1 MLYEFK
7 GHRPIVDPS
16 AFVHP
21 QAAITGDVSI
31 GKNVYIGPGAAIRGD
46 WGRIIIEDGCNVQ
59 EGCTIHM
66 FPGVTVRLKEGAH
79 IGHGAI
85 VHGAVI
91 GRNCLI
97 GMNSVIMDNVEIGD
111 ECIIGALTFI
121 KAGEKIPRRSV
132 VAGNPAKILKEVTD
146 EMLKWKTEGTALY
159 QALPGEMRE
168 SWGPVEAGE
177 AGKGEKRTREGA
189 ADPGS
194 GSSEGGL
201 AEKEAEWR
209 RQREVREYIHMGDHP
224 VIKPYKPW
232 KKASEEPEDNVV
244 NEPEAEYDGDRH
256 FTLKDYLDVE
266 EHSGMKHEYYKGTIF
281 AMAGASQEHNRIVF
295 NMTRSLILQMQGNSC
310 DILGSDQRVHIPS
323 NSLYTYPDLIIVC
336 DPPIPAEEDKMSL
349 TNPSVIIEVL
359 SPTTKDY
366 DRTTKFRL
374 YRDIPTF
381 QEYILIDSRSVL
393 VEHHYKDVNGQWICR
408 TSDQF
413 TDSLALKTAGVSL
426 LLSDIYKSTGLLAMT
441 H

>member
-7 GHRPIVDPS
+7 GHRPVVDPS
-16 AFVHP
+16 SFVHP
-21 QAAITGDVSI
+21 QAAVTGDVSI
-31 GKNVYIGPGAAIRGD
+31 GKDVYIGPGAAIRGD

-59 EGCTIHM
+59 ESCTIHM

-132 VAGNPAKILKEVTD
+132 VAGNPAKILKEVSD

-168 SWGPVEAGE
+168 SWGPVEAAE
-177 AGKGEKRTREGA
+177 AGSGPGEE
-189 ADPGS
+189 S
-194 GSSEGGL
+194 
-201 AEKEAEWR
+201 EAEWR
-209 RQREVREYIHMGDHP
+209 KSLEVREYIHIGDHP
-224 VIKPYKPW
+224 ENMPYKPW
-232 KKASEEPEDNVV
+232 KKASEEPEAGGERGKPEDNRVK
-244 NEPEAEYDGDRH
+244 EPEPKYDGDRH
-256 FTLKDYLDVE
+256 FTLKDYLAIE
-266 EHSGMKHEYYKGTIF
+266 EDSGLRHEFYQGTIF

-295 NMTRSLILQMQGNSC
+295 NLTRSLILQMQGNSC
-310 DILGSDQRVHIPS
+310 DIFGSDQRVHIPS
-323 NSLYTYPDLIIVC
+323 NSLYTYPDLTIVC
-336 DPPIPAEEDKMSL
+336 DPPMMSGEEKMSM
-349 TNPSVIIEVL
+349 TNPSVIVEVV

-393 VEHHYKDVNGQWICR
+393 VEYHYKNENGEWICQ

-413 TDSLALKTAGVSL
+413 TDSLAIKTVDVSV
-426 LLSDIYKSTGLLAMT
+426 LLSDIYKGTGLLGAT